1 MKLEMKWL
9 TNAICVFDCDTRLLR
24 NAASRAHDVEAAA
37 ASHHH
42 HASCRNL
49 TLGVIDNV
57 CKPIRG
63 GKRRHPRIL
72 KKIMNSNQKKA
83 RTPRRKVSQHLIGL
97 CIQTELQFHI
107 E

>member
-42 HASCRNL
+42 HAR
-49 TLGVIDNV
+49 VAEI
-57 CKPIRG
+57 
-63 GKRRHPRIL
+63 
-72 KKIMNSNQKKA
+72 
-83 RTPRRKVSQHLIGL
+83 
-97 CIQTELQFHI
+97 
-107 E
+107 

>member
-1 MKLEMKWL
+1 MRSASLIVILACLEMQL
-9 TNAICVFDCDTRLLR
+9 AARMMSRRLLPAIIITR
-24 NAASRAHDVEAAA
+24 ELPKSDDDDF
-37 ASHHH
+37 
-42 HASCRNL
+42 RNL